1 MTTECEATRRR
12 ALQIAVALAAIPIA
26 EAVAATP
33 NVVGVWRLVAATATD
48 SDGKKVGVPYGPRG
62 MGIVTLTSDGRM
74 MAVLCDGR
82 PALPEGEPRQFM
94 SYAGNYT
101 FDGQTLST
109 RVDAS
114 SDASRVGGD
123 QVRHVR
129 FENGLMVLAPPRRL
143 YAGVMQHQEL
153 AWERIRA

>member
-1 MTTECEATRRR
+1 MTAIDPRIVGTWRMKSTIGRDDAGN
-12 ALQIAVALAAIPIA
+12 VLAP
-26 EAVAATP
+26 
-33 NVVGVWRLVAATATD
+33 
-48 SDGKKVGVPYGPRG
+48 PYGPVA
-62 MGIVTLTSDGRM
+62 MGLVVFQPDGRM

-82 PALPEGEPRQFM
+82 PSLASGEPRQFM

-101 FDGQTLST
+101 FDGTTLST

-123 QVRHVR
+123 QTRTVR

-153 AWERIRA
+153 TGERIAP

>member
-1 MTTECEATRRR
+1 MKNIVGTW
-12 ALQIAVALAAIPIA
+12 ALVHAVTKDAAGNDHPSAFGPKAMGRVTFNA
-26 EAVAATP
+26 E
-33 NVVGVWRLVAATATD
+33 
-48 SDGKKVGVPYGPRG
+48 
-62 MGIVTLTSDGRM
+62 GRM

-82 PALPEGEPRQFM
+82 PSLSAGEARQFM

-101 FDGQTLST
+101 FDGTTLST

-143 YAGVMQHQEL
+143 YAGVMQRQEL
-153 AWERIRA
+153 AWERIAP